1 MVHFI
6 AYSENKFY
14 TSSGMV
20 GSFEVG
26 VSILA
31 LIGVALLK
39 AIEILQEMSSS
50 AWTSA
55 EKLGYIE
62 ASILES

>member
-1 MVHFI
+1 
-6 AYSENKFY
+6 
-14 TSSGMV
+14 MV